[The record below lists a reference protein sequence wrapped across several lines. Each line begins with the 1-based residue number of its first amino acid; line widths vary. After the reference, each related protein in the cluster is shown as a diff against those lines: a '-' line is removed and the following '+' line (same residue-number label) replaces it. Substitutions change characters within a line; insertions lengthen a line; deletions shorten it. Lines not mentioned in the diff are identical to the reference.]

1 MHFSHQRYSANECS
15 LNCRRSAKSFSELS
29 RRRSVVWDIASV
41 GIILVFIGFAVV
53 AAALLRSAKSSG
65 SEVRGAAVIMI
76 GPIPLVFGS
85 DAKWASIAMA
95 LAIVLVLLVLLLY
108 VF

>member
-1 MHFSHQRYSANECS
+1 M
-15 LNCRRSAKSFSELS
+15 
-29 RRRSVVWDIASV
+29 WDVTTV
-41 GIILVFIGFAVV
+41 GLALIFLGLAVV
-53 AAALLRSAKSSG
+53 VVALVSSKASKS
-65 SEVRGAAVIMI
+65 ETKGAGVLMI

-95 LAIVLVLLVLLLY
+95 LAIVLVLLSFLLH